1 MSDEAAAIAEPAQVQ
16 EPKAPKRITKVLKL
30 EILKP
35 AGEMKWAQ
43 LVKLLRD
50 ARYRVFRL
58 ANLAVSEA
66 YPTFTCSGPAVRRNS
81 RSSRSIN

>member
-43 LVKLLRD
+43 LAKLLRD

-66 YPTFTCSGPAVRRNS
+66 YPLLLVPDRPCVGIQGRVDQ
-81 RSSRSIN
+81 